1 MPLHQFSLLVNLE
14 ICGGGGGRWR
24 SYIRNSNSRFS
35 SSKLIKELNMT
46 NTTLIT
52 YSSSFLLFSVTK
64 FIRTG
69 IADKDDYPLFFEKA
83 FYETEVDENE
93 EINHPLLTVTARAHN
108 ECKYKGILLC
118 SSALWNGWKKRFPL
132 NWTLEN

>member
-1 MPLHQFSLLVNLE
+1 MS
-14 ICGGGGGRWR
+14 
-24 SYIRNSNSRFS
+24 
-35 SSKLIKELNMT
+35 

-52 YSSSFLLFSVTK
+52 YFLFFSSFSHFFLLSTRTVTK

-108 ECKYKGILLC
+108 EC
-118 SSALWNGWKKRFPL
+118 
-132 NWTLEN
+132 E

>member
-1 MPLHQFSLLVNLE
+1 M
-14 ICGGGGGRWR
+14 
-24 SYIRNSNSRFS
+24 SNS
-35 SSKLIKELNMT
+35 
-46 NTTLIT
+46 TLIT
-52 YSSSFLLFSVTK
+52 YFPFSPFSTVTK

-108 ECKYKGILLC
+108 ECKYENELFLLIGTLRNLIL
-118 SSALWNGWKKRFPL
+118 KR
-132 NWTLEN
+132 N